1 MAEIIMASR
10 REWQSSAI
18 SLQSLELA
26 ASKRRGQ
33 ERGVAR
39 PEVLQALLAST
50 DRVVQEVD
58 SVEYG
63 LTDIQVQF
71 GSSRP
76 STVHSAGPEPV

>member
-1 MAEIIMASR
+1 M
-10 REWQSSAI
+10 
-18 SLQSLELA
+18 
-26 ASKRRGQ
+26 
-33 ERGVAR
+33 AR